1 MVTQAAFLV
10 AGHDVTISMAVEAGQ
25 LELNAFEPV
34 IFYCLFESLEV
45 LTHAAD
51 TFRERCVEGI
61 LADVQHCSDMLMN
74 STVIA
79 TALCPQFGY
88 ERATAIVKKAQAE
101 HRTVVDVAQEELSM
115 APEALEQIINDCLK
129 DRS

>member
-1 MVTQAAFLV
+1 
-10 AGHDVTISMAVEAGQ
+10 MAVEAGQ

-45 LTHAAD
+45 LAHAAD

-61 LADVQHCSDMLMN
+61 LADEKHCSEMLMN

-79 TALCPQFGY
+79 TALCPRYGY
-88 ERATAIVKKAQAE
+88 EKATAVVKKAQTE
-101 HRTVVDVAQEELSM
+101 HRTVMEVAQEELSID
-115 APEALEQIINDCLK
+115 PETLERIINDCLNERNGK
-129 DRS
+129 A

>member
-1 MVTQAAFLV
+1 M
-10 AGHDVTISMAVEAGQ
+10 
-25 LELNAFEPV
+25 

-61 LADVQHCSDMLMN
+61 LADVEHCSDMLMK

-79 TALCPQFGY
+79 TALCPEIGY
-88 ERATAIVKKAQAE
+88 EQATAIVKKAQKE
-101 HRTVVDVAQEELSM
+101 HRTVVDVAQEELSI
-115 APEALEQIINDCLK
+115 PKEALEQIVNDCLK
-129 DRS
+129 ERS